1 MLPANLIISIERMQP
16 GRGRMGG
23 WGRDP
28 ELGGGRG
35 MQKSVLAV
43 VEPQRLSFLSEVGVP
58 GTPPTHTHT
67 PAANNNMG

>member
-1 MLPANLIISIERMQP
+1 
-16 GRGRMGG
+16 
-23 WGRDP
+23 
-28 ELGGGRG
+28 